1 MSSQAWRRRRKG
13 FKLRNHHSAQ
23 ATADD
28 VITQTEDVGDVTDTG
43 YQDQKQSGE
52 ENWFHI

>member
-1 MSSQAWRRRRKG
+1 MCSQAWCRRRIG
-13 FKLRNHHSAQ
+13 LKLRNHHSAQ

-28 VITQTEDVGDVTDTG
+28 VITQTKDVGDVTGTG

-52 ENWFHI
+52 EN

>member
-1 MSSQAWRRRRKG
+1 MCSQAWCRRRIG
-13 FKLRNHHSAQ
+13 LKLRNHHSAQ

-28 VITQTEDVGDVTDTG
+28 VITQTKDVGDVTDTG

-52 ENWFHI
+52 EN

>member
-52 ENWFHI
+52 EN